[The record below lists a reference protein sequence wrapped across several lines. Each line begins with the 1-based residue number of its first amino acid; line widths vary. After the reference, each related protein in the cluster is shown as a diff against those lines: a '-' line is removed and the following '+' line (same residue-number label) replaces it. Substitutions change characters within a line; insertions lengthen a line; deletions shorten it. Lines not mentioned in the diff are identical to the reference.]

1 MRELVRLV
9 SLRHL
14 VRDRRRTLLSVTG
27 VALGVAVLV
36 AIRLANHTAFEAF
49 RSSVDAVSGN
59 ADLQVLSSDGLG
71 FPDRLVRQV
80 RAARG
85 VRAFAPVIENVP
97 VTASDSRPF
106 LLLGVDIFAERSFR
120 TYTDLSGRSIDLA
133 GLLTGEGIV
142 VSSTIARA
150 EGVGRGDSISLVLQG
165 RPQRLIVAGVVTPEG
180 PASAMG
186 GRFGV
191 MDLGQAQRLL
201 DREGMIDRI
210 DLAVGERSAIAE
222 IRQELQRRF
231 PANVELVRPE
241 SRGEQT
247 EKMLKA
253 FDLNL
258 TALAGIALF
267 VSMFLIYNTVLT
279 DVLRRRRE
287 IGTLRSIGATSSQLI
302 AMLLAEV
309 GILATLGTAVG
320 LGLGIVL
327 AEAASEQVATTVTAM
342 YVLVAVE
349 GVRLDGRIL
358 IQGAAIGSTLS
369 LLAALPAIREALRV
383 PVRETMHTMALEQR
397 LARGRAR
404 TAWSGVF
411 VLVLSA
417 LTSVVPPY
425 GNTPFLGFGSAMLL
439 LLGATMLMP
448 ILLRLVAVPLRAAAV
463 RWLGVESRLAVDM
476 ITTSLHRSAV
486 AGGALMVAVAML
498 IGVDTMV
505 GSFRSTVD
513 VWVRQTI
520 RFDLFVSL
528 RSNAISASAQT
539 PIPDEVLAGLRS
551 LDNVRTVDTFRGV
564 RIPVNGEMTTL
575 GNVDIR
581 AADRAGRLIFIDGD
595 RETILA
601 SAERGEGVLVSEP
614 FALRRSLGRGGRVS
628 VPTPEGLRDYRIAGV
643 FYDYT
648 SDAGLVLI
656 DRTEFARRWKD
667 SSVTNVAL
675 ELADATRAPEVQR
688 AIERRFGGRADLQ
701 VYTNASLR
709 SYILDLFDQ
718 TFAITYALEVI
729 AGLIAV
735 TGIVTTLL
743 SLVTERQRELGLLK
757 AVGAE
762 PAQVRRL
769 VLFNGGALGLIAA
782 LGGIVTGL
790 ALSMI
795 LVYVINLQSF
805 GWSIQLTLDPVM
817 IAASLLAVPAVA
829 IVSALWPASVA
840 VRRRVAETVRYE

>member
-1 MRELVRLV
+1 MRELIRFV

-14 VRDRRRTLLSVTG
+14 LRDRRRTVLSVTG

-36 AIRLANHTAFEAF
+36 AIRLANYTAFEAF
-49 RSSVDAVSGN
+49 RSSVDAVAGN
-59 ADLQVLSSDGLG
+59 ADLQILSSDGLG
-71 FPDRLVRQV
+71 FSDRLLRQV
-80 RAARG
+80 RSARG
-85 VRAFAPVIENVP
+85 VQAFAPVVENVP
-97 VTASDSRPF
+97 VTASDGRPF
-106 LLLGVDIFAERSFR
+106 LLLGVDIFAERYFR
-120 TYTDLSGRSIDLA
+120 SYTDLSGRSLDLA

-142 VSSTIARA
+142 VSSTVARA
-150 EGVGRGDSISLVLQG
+150 EGVVRGDSLAVVVQG
-165 RPQRLIVAGVVTPEG
+165 RPVRLLVAGVVSPEG

-191 MDLGQAQRLL
+191 MDLSQAQRWLG
-201 DREGMIDRI
+201 REGTIDRI
-210 DLAVGERSAIAE
+210 DVAAEEASAIPE
-222 IRQELQRRF
+222 IQRALQARF
-231 PANVELVRPE
+231 PANVEVVRPE

-247 EKMLKA
+247 EKMLRA

-287 IGTLRSIGATSSQLI
+287 IGTLRSVGATNGQLI
-302 AMLLAEV
+302 AMLSAEV
-309 GILATLGTAVG
+309 GILATLGTTVG
-320 LGLGIVL
+320 LALGIVL
-327 AEAASEQVATTVTAM
+327 AEAASEHVAATVTAM
-342 YVLVAVE
+342 YVLVAVD
-349 GVRLDGRIL
+349 GVRLDAPIL
-358 IQGAAIGSTLS
+358 IQGAALGVI
-369 LLAALPAIREALRV
+369 LAMIAAMPAIREALRF

-397 LARGRAR
+397 LARRRRR
-404 TAWSGVF
+404 TTWTGVV

-417 LTSVVPPY
+417 LASLAPPLNDASV
-425 GNTPFLGFGSAMLL
+425 LGFGAAMMLL
-439 LLGATMLMP
+439 IGASMLMP
-448 ILLRLVAVPLRAAAV
+448 TLLQLIAHPLRAAAMK
-463 RWLGVESRLAVDM
+463 WLGVESRLAIDM
-476 ITTSLHRSAV
+476 LTTSLHRSAV
-486 AGGALMVAVAML
+486 AGAALMVAVAML

-539 PIPDEVLAGLRS
+539 PMPDEILAGLRS
-551 LDNVRTVDTFRGV
+551 LPEVRTVDTFRGIRV
-564 RIPVNGEMTTL
+564 PVSGVVTTL

-581 AADRAGRLIFIDGD
+581 AADRAGRLVFLDGD
-595 RETILA
+595 RETIL
-601 SAERGEGVLVSEP
+601 SSVERGEGVLVSEP
-614 FALRRSLGRGGRVS
+614 LALRRSFVRGRSVS
-628 VPTPEGLRDYRIAGV
+628 IPTPEGVREYAIAGV

-648 SDAGLVLI
+648 SDAGLVLM
-656 DRTEFARRWKD
+656 DRQEFGRQWKD
-667 SSVTNVAL
+667 SSVTNIAL
-675 ELADATRAPEVQR
+675 ELVDPALAPEVQR
-688 AIERRFGGRADLQ
+688 AIEQLYGRRADLQ

-718 TFAITYALEVI
+718 TFAITYALELI
-729 AGLIAV
+729 AALIAV

-769 VLFNGGALGLIAA
+769 VLFNGGILGFVAA

-790 ALSMI
+790 ALSTI
-795 LVYVINLQSF
+795 LVYVINRQSF
-805 GWSIQLTLDPVM
+805 GWSIQFSLDHSM
-817 IAASLLAVPAVA
+817 LAATFLAVPAVA
-829 IVSALWPASVA
+829 VVSALWPASVA
-840 VRRRVAETVRYE
+840 VRRRVVETVRYE